1 MISASIRNLSAIGVW
16 YVCTAILHIF
26 IVFILRW
33 RKSKS
38 QKFFPFLNAQHK
50 FTNKKQNKK
59 KSFLK
64 TENLLYATDIVT
76 KQKTTVIKTE
86 SQRQGHNIS
95 QQNTRNL
102 EKSVFVVPNSLL
114 QMIKKNKTNYNGLW
128 LYDLCVYTGETKY
141 W

>member
-1 MISASIRNLSAIGVW
+1 MHNTNLQI
-16 YVCTAILHIF
+16 
-26 IVFILRW
+26 
-33 RKSKS
+33 
-38 QKFFPFLNAQHK
+38 
-50 FTNKKQNKK
+50 KKTKQK

-64 TENLLYATDIVT
+64 TENLLYATDIVM

-114 QMIKKNKTNYNGLW
+114 QMIKKTKQTNGLW

>member
-1 MISASIRNLSAIGVW
+1 MHNTNLQI
-16 YVCTAILHIF
+16 
-26 IVFILRW
+26 
-33 RKSKS
+33 
-38 QKFFPFLNAQHK
+38 
-50 FTNKKQNKK
+50 KKTKQK

-64 TENLLYATDIVT
+64 TENLLYATDIVM

-114 QMIKKNKTNYNGLW
+114 QMIKKNKTN
-128 LYDLCVYTGETKY
+128 
-141 W
+141 

>member
-1 MISASIRNLSAIGVW
+1 MHNTNLQI
-16 YVCTAILHIF
+16 
-26 IVFILRW
+26 
-33 RKSKS
+33 K
-38 QKFFPFLNAQHK
+38 
-50 FTNKKQNKK
+50 NKTKK

-114 QMIKKNKTNYNGLW
+114 QMIKKKNKTNYNGLW

>member
-1 MISASIRNLSAIGVW
+1 M
-16 YVCTAILHIF
+16 
-26 IVFILRW
+26 
-33 RKSKS
+33 
-38 QKFFPFLNAQHK
+38 
-50 FTNKKQNKK
+50 
-59 KSFLK
+59 
-64 TENLLYATDIVT
+64 YATDIVT

-102 EKSVFVVPNSLL
+102 EKSIFVVPNSLL

>member
-1 MISASIRNLSAIGVW
+1 MHNTNLQI
-16 YVCTAILHIF
+16 
-26 IVFILRW
+26 
-33 RKSKS
+33 
-38 QKFFPFLNAQHK
+38 
-50 FTNKKQNKK
+50 KKTKQ

-64 TENLLYATDIVT
+64 TENLLYATDIVM

-114 QMIKKNKTNYNGLW
+114 QMIKKTKQTNGLW

>member
-1 MISASIRNLSAIGVW
+1 M
-16 YVCTAILHIF
+16 
-26 IVFILRW
+26 
-33 RKSKS
+33 
-38 QKFFPFLNAQHK
+38 
-50 FTNKKQNKK
+50 
-59 KSFLK
+59 
-64 TENLLYATDIVT
+64 YATDIVT

-114 QMIKKNKTNYNGLW
+114 QMIKKKKHKTNYNGLW

>member
-1 MISASIRNLSAIGVW
+1 MQQ
-16 YVCTAILHIF
+16 IL
-26 IVFILRW
+26 W
-33 RKSKS
+33 
-38 QKFFPFLNAQHK
+38 
-50 FTNKKQNKK
+50 QNK
-59 KSFLK
+59 
-64 TENLLYATDIVT
+64 
-76 KQKTTVIKTE
+76 KTTVIKTE

>member
-1 MISASIRNLSAIGVW
+1 MQQ
-16 YVCTAILHIF
+16 IL
-26 IVFILRW
+26 W
-33 RKSKS
+33 
-38 QKFFPFLNAQHK
+38 
-50 FTNKKQNKK
+50 QN
-59 KSFLK
+59 
-64 TENLLYATDIVT
+64 
-76 KQKTTVIKTE
+76 KTTVIKTE

>member
-1 MISASIRNLSAIGVW
+1 MHNTNLQI
-16 YVCTAILHIF
+16 
-26 IVFILRW
+26 
-33 RKSKS
+33 K
-38 QKFFPFLNAQHK
+38 
-50 FTNKKQNKK
+50 NKTKK

-102 EKSVFVVPNSLL
+102 EKSIFVVPNSLL
-114 QMIKKNKTNYNGLW
+114 QMIKKKNTKQTNGLW

>member
-1 MISASIRNLSAIGVW
+1 MQQ
-16 YVCTAILHIF
+16 IL
-26 IVFILRW
+26 W
-33 RKSKS
+33 
-38 QKFFPFLNAQHK
+38 
-50 FTNKKQNKK
+50 QNK
-59 KSFLK
+59 
-64 TENLLYATDIVT
+64 
-76 KQKTTVIKTE
+76 KTTVIKTE

-114 QMIKKNKTNYNGLW
+114 QMIKKKNKTNYNGLW